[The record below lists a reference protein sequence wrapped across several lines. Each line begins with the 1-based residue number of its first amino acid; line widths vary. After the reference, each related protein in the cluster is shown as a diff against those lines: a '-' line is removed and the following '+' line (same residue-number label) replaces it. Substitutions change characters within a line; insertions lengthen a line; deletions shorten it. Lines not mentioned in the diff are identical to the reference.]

1 MKIFLNLFFCVSS
14 LALAKPHLI
23 SDRAFP
29 SSSENSG
36 KSNFTF
42 VNLSDKAFPNSSE
55 NSSKPESFPLSIDAF
70 TIKLISPYKK
80 IKKGSPFL
88 AGIQIKMEE
97 NWYTYWSFPGDFG
110 IAPYLN
116 FKANDSFQIKTLPLP
131 RPQRKDLSLGKNQF
145 YSFIYKGAL
154 LIPLEVLV
162 QDSYNKETLDLSL
175 SLEWGLCKDICIN
188 KNTDLNLQLKIGSD
202 FQEDSFKKI
211 IFDFWK
217 DHFPQN
223 DSLVNLKSQFSESD
237 SKQILSFSFD
247 SQIDCLDVFPKSR
260 LDFSTEKPKLLQQI
274 KNSCSFEISKTKN
287 SYNSLSGLLIYSQN
301 EKTQSSRF
309 SAQKEEGLALV
320 WFVLMAFLG
329 GLILNIM
336 PCVLPIIFLK
346 FYSNLQVRS
355 FSRKK
360 QLLLNG
366 SYSAGVILS
375 FLLLALI
382 IFLAKKSGESLGWGF
397 HLQSP
402 FFVSLLALLFT
413 LIGFYLLDLLS
424 LPASKFLKHFPK
436 FFRDEKIFSHFLT
449 GILSTTAASP
459 CTVPF
464 MASAVGFAFS
474 RTYLEIFTIFFF
486 LGLGL
491 SFPYLILSFFPQVF
505 NLVPSPGK
513 WSEILKKLFSIP
525 LFLTSL
531 WLLSILYLQLDPKTF
546 FLSLM
551 SFPLLIG
558 AVFIPKH
565 LLNPLFKKIFVIC
578 SMILILMILILQTHL
593 NSLQKN
599 PLLKKE
605 TALIDSNWQIFDEN
619 KLTYS
624 RRQGVS
630 LFIALGAEWCLTC
643 KFNER
648 IFKTREFQNIVEKY
662 NIQLFYGDWTN
673 KTDSI
678 SNFLET
684 YNRQGVPFYIFYQG
698 EEKVFIFPSLLT
710 EKSFLEKL
718 EELAQ

>member
-1 MKIFLNLFFCVSS
+1 MKIFLSLLFCVSS
-14 LALAKPHLI
+14 LALSKPHLI
-23 SDRAFP
+23 SD
-29 SSSENSG
+29 SSFSS
-36 KSNFTF
+36 
-42 VNLSDKAFPNSSE
+42 SSE
-55 NSSKPESFPLSIDAF
+55 NSSKSDNFLLSADTF

-97 NWYTYWSFPGDFG
+97 DWYTYWSFPGDFG
-110 IAPYLN
+110 IAPYLS
-116 FKANDSFQIKTLPLP
+116 FKTNDLFQIKTLPLP
-131 RPQRKDLSLGKNQF
+131 RPQRKNLSLVKNQF
-145 YSFIYKGAL
+145 YSFIYRGAL

-175 SLEWGLCKDICIN
+175 SLEWGLCKDICLN

-217 DHFPQN
+217 DRFPQN
-223 DSLVNLKSQFSESD
+223 DPLVNLKSQFSESD

-274 KNSCSFEISKTKN
+274 KNFCSFEISKTKN

-309 SAQKEEGLALV
+309 STQKEERLALV
-320 WFVLMAFLG
+320 WFILMAFLG

-346 FYSNLQVRS
+346 FYNNLQVKS

-375 FLLLALI
+375 FLFLALI

-402 FFVSLLALLFT
+402 FFVSFLALLFT
-413 LIGFYLLDLLS
+413 LISFYLLDLFS
-424 LPASKFLKHFPK
+424 LPAPKFPKNFPK
-436 FFRDEKIFSHFLT
+436 FFKDEKIFSHFLT
-449 GILSTTAASP
+449 GILSTTTASP

-505 NLVPSPGK
+505 NLIPSPGK

-525 LFLTSL
+525 LFLTSF
-531 WLLSILYLQLDPKTF
+531 WLLSILYLQLNPKVF

-558 AVFIPKH
+558 AIFIPKH

-578 SMILILMILILQTHL
+578 SMILILMILILQTYL
-593 NSLQKN
+593 NSFQKN

-605 TALIDSNWQIFDEN
+605 TALIDSNWQTFDEN

-624 RRQGVS
+624 RRQGEN
-630 LFIALGAEWCLTC
+630 LFISLGAEWCLTC

-648 IFKTREFQNIVEKY
+648 IFKQREFQNIVEKY

-678 SNFLET
+678 SSFLEKYT
-684 YNRQGVPFYIFYQG
+684 RQGVPFYIFYQG
-698 EEKVFIFPSLLT
+698 EEKIFIFPNLLT
-710 EKSFLEKL
+710 EKNFLEKL

>member
-1 MKIFLNLFFCVSS
+1 MKIFLNLLFCVSS
-14 LALAKPHLI
+14 LALAKPPLI
-23 SDRAFP
+23 SASP
-29 SSSENSG
+29 SSSENPS
-36 KSNFTF
+36 KSDSLP
-42 VNLSDKAFPNSSE
+42 LSDG
-55 NSSKPESFPLSIDAF
+55 AF

-97 NWYTYWSFPGDFG
+97 DWYTYWSFSGDFG
-110 IAPYLN
+110 IAPYLS
-116 FKANDSFQIKTLPLP
+116 FKTNDSFQIKTLPLP
-131 RPQRKDLSLGKNQF
+131 RPERKDLSLEKNQF
-145 YSFIYKGAL
+145 YSFIYKGEL

-162 QDSYNKETLDLSL
+162 QDSYNKKTLDLSL
-175 SLEWGLCKDICIN
+175 SLEWGLCRDICLN

-217 DHFPQN
+217 DRFPQN
-223 DSLVNLKSQFSESD
+223 DPLVNLKSQFSESD

-274 KNSCSFEISKTKN
+274 KNSCSFEVSKTKN

-301 EKTQSSRF
+301 GETQSSRF
-309 SAQKEEGLALV
+309 STQKEERLALV
-320 WFVLMAFLG
+320 WFILMAFLG

-346 FYSNLQVRS
+346 FYNNLQVRS

-375 FLLLALI
+375 FLFLALI

-402 FFVSLLALLFT
+402 FFVSFLALLFT
-413 LIGFYLLDLLS
+413 LIGFYLLDLFS
-424 LPASKFLKHFPK
+424 LPAPKLPKNFPK
-436 FFRDEKIFSHFLT
+436 FFKDEKIFSHFLT

-459 CTVPF
+459 CTAPF

-505 NLVPSPGK
+505 NLIPSPGK

-558 AVFIPKH
+558 AVFIPKP

-578 SMILILMILILQTHL
+578 SMILILMILILQTHF
-593 NSLQKN
+593 NSLQKD

-605 TALIDSNWQIFDEN
+605 AALIDSNWQIFDEN
-619 KLTYS
+619 KLAYS
-624 RRQGVS
+624 RRQGGS
-630 LFIALGAEWCLTC
+630 LFVALGAEWCLTC

-662 NIQLFYGDWTN
+662 NMQLFYGDWTN

-684 YNRQGVPFYIFYQG
+684 YTRQGVPFYIFYQG
-698 EEKVFIFPSLLT
+698 EEKAFIFPALLT
-710 EKSFLEKL
+710 EKNFLEKL